1 MLSAVLPDTVPRASR
16 GVMISSAPKLRT
28 DLIVQERQTPD
39 GRFFVVKEPASGN
52 FFRIREAEHF
62 IAQQLDGETPIEV
75 AFITSLK
82 AAGLLHGDAA
92 PPTQPAGRRWRL
104 RGNPLYL
111 RFKLFDPDRL
121 FTRLGPWV
129 RPCFTP
135 HFLVLS
141 AALIL
146 LAIGTATAS
155 WHGIILD
162 FSRLYRF
169 STVWLVLAVSFLVV
183 SAHEFAHGLTCKY
196 FGGAVRELG
205 ISSPRSTAT
214 SVTRGCF
221 RRHPR
226 GCG

>member
-1 MLSAVLPDTVPRASR
+1 
-16 GVMISSAPKLRT
+16 MISSAPKLRT

-75 AFITSLK
+75 VRRRTEHQFDTTLPAATLNAFITSLK

-121 FTRLGPWV
+121 LTRLGPWV

-183 SAHEFAHGLTCKY
+183 SAMNSRT
-196 FGGAVRELG
+196 VSRVS
-205 ISSPRSTAT
+205 ISAAPFVSSA
-214 SVTRGCF
+214 SC
-221 RRHPR
+221 
-226 GCG
+226 